1 MEALIFFLAGVATG
15 AAANS
20 HDHVAGT
27 VRGSHSIAEVLVY
40 DDCDVWLQS
49 DVTRLGNF
57 IVTRNQRS
65 EEQHLEGLNF
75 FRDKYGNTSFNICYD
90 ALVTGTNG

>member
-1 MEALIFFLAGVATG
+1 MESLIFFLAGVATG
-15 AAANS
+15 AVANA
-20 HDHVAGT
+20 HDHDDT
-27 VRGSHSIAEVLVY
+27 VIVNHNNNAEVLWY

>member
-15 AAANS
+15 AAANA
-20 HDHVAGT
+20 HDDT
-27 VRGSHSIAEVLVY
+27 VIVNHNVTEVLWY
-40 DDCDVWLQS
+40 DDCDVWSQS
-49 DVTRLGNF
+49 DVSRLGNF

>member
-1 MEALIFFLAGVATG
+1 MKSVFLSTAVIAFGLSMSACSYTNMG
-15 AAANS
+15 N
-20 HDHVAGT
+20 GN
-27 VRGSHSIAEVLVY
+27 HSIAEVMVY

-57 IVTRNQRS
+57 IVTRNQRN

>member
-15 AAANS
+15 AAANNHS
-20 HDHVAGT
+20 HDNEVII
-27 VRGSHSIAEVLVY
+27 SHSVDEVLWY

-49 DVTRLGNF
+49 DVERLGNF

-65 EEQHLEGLNF
+65 EAQHLEGLNF

>member
-15 AAANS
+15 AAANA
-20 HDHVAGT
+20 HDHEDTVIVNHNVAK
-27 VRGSHSIAEVLVY
+27 VLWY

-49 DVTRLGNF
+49 DVDRLGNF
-57 IVTRNQRS
+57 IVTRNQRN

>member
-15 AAANS
+15 AVANA
-20 HDHVAGT
+20 HDDT
-27 VRGSHSIAEVLVY
+27 VIVNHSIAEVLVY